1 MSRSSQPGLHDPY
14 WYEALVGLRYVVDL
28 LDPESNLVG
37 VTFQQPSVEGL
48 DDVVAAYS
56 DGRRA
61 GVQVKNTRV
70 EAPLTFNDMVRARDG
85 VSLLRKLTRGWTT
98 LSAGDVQCST
108 RLFSNRQL
116 ADEQTRADAQPALAA
131 FWRALTAAIA
141 EARTLGDVR
150 LPTEY
155 ETAWEAWFAE
165 LSELDEGAKLQFLQ
179 TLRIDGGQPD
189 LAGLEAEVIARL
201 MAVLGNI
208 PRSVADQIYDRL
220 VRRLAT
226 WTTSGRGSATEV
238 HAEDVLAAIG
248 VPHEEAV
255 GDHDFPPP
263 APFFPSRVTFANDL
277 ANDLRTAPERV
288 TFLTGPAGCGKT
300 SIVSTLANRTD
311 PVVDLRFYAFRPIS
325 PTTAT
330 LPQDYSQT
338 ATAAALWGDL
348 LMQLRTRHFVG
359 RLNEAAVPA
368 RNDLLADDP
377 ARLRDHVLRLAA
389 RLATERGHPTVI
401 AVDGLDHAA
410 RARTLAPEQLRG
422 QPSLLDWL
430 VPPSDIPD
438 GVHFLIAGQPQYDR
452 YPLWL
457 RNRTGVRVVE
467 VPPIA
472 TADIEVLLKRD
483 LGTFPPD
490 QVPRAA
496 AIISELSR
504 GNTLAAVYAVA
515 EAQVLPDALALRTR
529 LETRQLH
536 AGIEEYYDR
545 IWNGALAPLQASV
558 PAAGSL
564 LAAALA
570 LSSAR
575 LTGSLLRG
583 FYPDTAFGV
592 ADWEQVLRALAPI
605 IEEQDGTF
613 AVRHNDVRVFLTG
626 RLQSTPGA
634 HATAASSIADF
645 YLRASASPAKYADL
659 MRALSFANRHAE
671 LPGVFTA
678 AYVVEAW
685 TVERPMAELVGH
697 ARHAVTAVRPETG
710 WETLHHLALGLRTL
724 QQLRS
729 ALQWLDEPGPPTPI
743 PACLP
748 SEARPTPRAAWTVA
762 AVQGVL
768 GDATR
773 LADAGEIPRARDL
786 LRRWFADISPVEIVD
801 ELRRHPGDLNP
812 VEQRDLDETLHSLVR
827 GWGALAQRVGVPRS
841 SLRAS
846 LDGDAGTTMAHF
858 YGGWLTAGVTAARPW
873 EQTLR
878 LPRIRFFRDLEAA
891 VRELARAERWDDVA
905 TTLRR
910 ATDTRGKFSSRF
922 QIAAAPW
929 ALHTG
934 DADVIGAWAQPVAE
948 GGFAAAGE
956 IEHSFDEND
965 IQLYEAIAFTLGWL
979 QPTRPA
985 SAISAEG
992 ADAYF
997 ARRTY
1002 ETGQATM
1009 RRHLY
1014 ATATVA
1020 RLERAAAA
1028 NPLDLGAAVRPEE
1041 VAAIVRGFFAEDTDQ
1056 GHEVTPFA
1064 TRGGTRLLARVLAIV
1079 VAQRDARY
1087 TDAVVPTVLA
1097 RGAERPYDAFLEVL
1111 WQAAA
1116 DRGLHD
1122 LLQHWVVRWVGPDG
1136 EAWRMDLGDRAEAVR
1151 RFAPLARRAG
1161 FGDLAAAAEERLRRL
1176 QVGYIGR
1183 KEYALAVPLEWFE
1196 TAARDDPS
1204 VWEVEG
1210 ARLMSISRVASEG
1223 GDNREAV
1230 YVEGA
1235 VTTAAARSGPAAL
1248 WRCLMGLAADL
1259 DPPLALART
1268 SAVDGIIGALE
1279 GTPASGAELRTLWCI
1294 GIGCL
1299 VWEYERHR
1307 LSLQHLRQALLA
1319 VASTRADAALPATLA
1334 AIAPRAFEITGNDQL
1349 YRYPSRWF
1357 GTREPNEPPPPYLR
1371 GAEALLG
1378 DLRTLSL
1385 DDAVAGLEAVAA
1397 EILNDHRGS
1406 SSDLWRAVA
1415 DTATRLADTR
1425 PANFRSLLSRLVAIT
1440 RERRDPYPWHFD
1452 GIERAFTALIPLMT
1466 DPERWA
1472 LCMSM
1477 LDALSMDDAREF
1489 WVETAAA
1496 NLASLCGIRALA
1508 GTPED
1513 RRAGLAR
1520 ELGAQETWIL
1530 GPDRQGR
1537 GWPLVTPAAADDAT
1551 PHTWEAFGVRGLA
1564 QLIGGASGA
1573 HRVQAALRGLY
1584 ALCSADPSQLG
1595 ALTAEWERMPEERRE
1610 LLLLLAE
1617 RLVVDIPGVAATALH
1632 PLLERT
1638 ANSGGGRQQLQAAI
1652 ALYASSRV
1660 RNDVPLI
1667 DLDARP
1673 ANHTHPALTAGLIE
1687 AGREMYGAIPL
1698 TRGTSAVRQ
1707 TVQQLAVALDV
1718 DPTRL
1723 ERAVAGL
1730 VGQLPSSPPN
1740 RRKPVDALEG
1750 EMLLRPSGALESVAQ
1765 WAVEEAVAGC
1775 FGVVDTPTLAQ
1786 ALLNMDDP
1794 WVLTRPAA
1802 ALSDSASWPVD
1813 DELASL
1819 LAAGRGDTVGALT
1832 EQVRTGIGAGEH
1844 VLGAVLHTFT
1854 RDTDV
1859 VFHLETRWAREIVD
1873 LTGLRQPTTFNGRTF
1888 AYYNA
1893 EAFEPEQRAEA
1904 GWLTFRTG
1912 GQGLF
1917 FHGGVPLTPAAIVWR
1932 HFGWKPRANDPFT
1945 WEGRD
1950 GHAVAR
1956 FEIVHG
1962 PVRGAAQDRLYRQ
1975 PTLCRWIIS
1984 QQAWQDAERA
1994 MAATFRTMPDL
2005 TTYSVR

>member
-14 WYEALVGLRYVVDL
+14 WYEAIVGLRYVVDL
-28 LDPESNLVG
+28 LDPESNLAG

-48 DDVVAAYS
+48 DDVVAVYN

-61 GVQVKNTRV
+61 GVQVKHTRV
-70 EAPLTFNDMVRARDG
+70 DAPLTFNDMVRARDG
-85 VSLLRKLTRGWTT
+85 VSLLRKLTRGWAT

-116 ADEQTRADAQPALAA
+116 ADEQTRAEAQPALAA
-131 FWRALTAAIA
+131 FWRALTATVA

-155 ETAWEAWFAE
+155 ETAWAAWLSE

-201 MAVLGNI
+201 IAIFGNI

-238 HAEDVLAAIG
+238 HAEDVLTAIG
-248 VPHEEAV
+248 VPHEESV

-263 APFFPSRVTFANDL
+263 SPFFPSRVAFANDL

-359 RLNEAAVPA
+359 RLSEAGVPA
-368 RNDLLADDP
+368 RNDLLANEP

-389 RLATERGHPTVI
+389 KLAGERGKATVI

-410 RARTLAPEQLRG
+410 RARTLAPEQLREK
-422 QPSLLDWL
+422 PSLLDWL
-430 VPPSDIPD
+430 VPPSEIPD
-438 GVHFLIAGQPQYDR
+438 GVRFLIVGQPQYDR
-452 YPLWL
+452 YPPWL

-472 TADIEVLLKRD
+472 TADIEVLLERD
-483 LGTFPPD
+483 LGTFPAD
-490 QVPRAA
+490 QVRRAA
-496 AIISELSR
+496 ATISELSR

-575 LTGSLLRG
+575 LTGTLLRG

-592 ADWEQVLRALAPI
+592 ADWEQSLRALAPV

-626 RLQSTPGA
+626 RLQATPGA
-634 HATAASSIADF
+634 HTTAASSIADF
-645 YLRASASPAKYADL
+645 YLRAPASPAKYADL

-671 LPGVFTA
+671 LPAVFTA
-678 AYVVEAW
+678 TYVVEAW
-685 TVERPMAELVGH
+685 TVERPMAELVGD
-697 ARHAVTAVRPETG
+697 AQRAVAAVRPETG
-710 WETLHHLALGLRTL
+710 WETLHDLALGLRTL

-729 ALQWLDEPGPPTPI
+729 ALRWLDDPGPPTPI

-748 SEARPTPRAAWTVA
+748 SEARPTPRTAWTVA

-786 LRRWFADISPVEIVD
+786 LRRWFATLSPVEIVE
-801 ELRRHPGDLNP
+801 ELRQHPGDLNL
-812 VEQRDLDETLHSLVR
+812 VEERDLDETLHALVR
-827 GWGALAQRVGVPRS
+827 SWGMLSQRVGVPRS

-858 YGGWLTAGVTAARPW
+858 YGGWLNAGVTAPRPW

-878 LPRIRFFRDLEAA
+878 LPRIRFIRDLEAA
-891 VRELARAERWDDVA
+891 VRELARAERWEDVA
-905 TTLRR
+905 ITLRR
-910 ATDTRGKFSSRF
+910 VTDTRSKFSSRF
-922 QIAAAPW
+922 QIAVAPW
-929 ALHTG
+929 ALRTG
-934 DADVIGAWAQPVAE
+934 DVDIIEAWAQPVAE
-948 GGFAAAGE
+948 SGFTGAGE
-956 IEHSFDEND
+956 IEYSFGEND
-965 IQLYEAIAFTLGWL
+965 IQLYETVAFTLGWL

-1028 NPLDLGAAVRPEE
+1028 NPLDLGAAVRPDEL
-1041 VAAIVRGFFAEDTDQ
+1041 AAIVQGFFAADTDR
-1056 GHEVTPFA
+1056 GPEVTPFA
-1064 TRGGTRLLARVLAIV
+1064 MRGGTRLLARVLAIV
-1079 VAQRDARY
+1079 GAQRDDGY

-1097 RGAERPYDAFLEVL
+1097 IAAQRPYDGFLEVL

-1116 DRGLHD
+1116 NRGLHD
-1122 LLQHWVVRWVGPDG
+1122 LLRQWVARWVGPNG
-1136 EAWRMDLGDRAEAVR
+1136 EAWTFDLGERAEAVR
-1151 RFAPLARRAG
+1151 RFTPLARQAG
-1161 FGDLAAAAEERLRRL
+1161 FGDLATAAEERLRRL

-1183 KEYALAVPLEWFE
+1183 KEYALAIPLEWFQ

-1235 VTTAAARSGPAAL
+1235 VATAAARSGPAAL
-1248 WRCLMGLAADL
+1248 WRWLMGLAAAF

-1279 GTPASGAELRTLWCI
+1279 GASALDATLRALWCI
-1294 GIGCL
+1294 GVGCL
-1299 VWEYERHR
+1299 VWEYEPHR
-1307 LSLQHLRQALLA
+1307 LTLQHLRQALLA
-1319 VASTRADAALPATLA
+1319 VATTRGSAMLPSTLA
-1334 AIAPRAFEITGNDQL
+1334 SIAPRAFEITGNDQL

-1357 GTREPNEPPPPYLR
+1357 GTREPTEPTPPYLR

-1378 DLRTLSL
+1378 DLRALSL
-1385 DDAVAGLEAVAA
+1385 DDAVAHLEAVTA
-1397 EILNDHRGS
+1397 EILTDHSGS

-1415 DTATRLADTR
+1415 DTATRLTDTR
-1425 PANFRSLLSRLVAIT
+1425 PANFHSLLSRLVAIT

-1466 DPERWA
+1466 DAERWA
-1472 LCMSM
+1472 LCIAM
-1477 LDALSMDDAREF
+1477 LGALSIDESREF

-1537 GWPLVTPAAADDAT
+1537 SWPLVTPAPADDTT
-1551 PHTWEAFGVRGLA
+1551 PSTWEAFGVRGLS

-1573 HRVQAALRGLY
+1573 HRVQAALRGMY
-1584 ALCSADPSQLG
+1584 ALCREDPSQLG
-1595 ALTAEWERMPEERRE
+1595 EFTAEWERMSAERRE

-1617 RLVVDIPGVAATALH
+1617 RLIVDIPGDAATALH

-1638 ANSGGGRQQLQAAI
+1638 ASYGGGRQQLQAAI

-1667 DLDARP
+1667 DLAARP
-1673 ANHTHPALTAGLIE
+1673 ANHTHPPLAAGLIE
-1687 AGREMYGAIPL
+1687 AGRETYGAIPL

-1707 TVQQLAVALDV
+1707 TVQQLAVVLDV
-1718 DPTRL
+1718 DTTGL
-1723 ERAVAGL
+1723 ERAVAAL
-1730 VGQLPSSPPN
+1730 VGQLPSPSPD
-1740 RRKPVDALEG
+1740 RRKPVAALEG
-1750 EMLLRPSGALESVAQ
+1750 EMLLRPSGALESMAQ

-1775 FGVVDTPTLAQ
+1775 FGVVNAPTLAQ

-1802 ALSDSASWPVD
+1802 ALSGSESWAVD
-1813 DELASL
+1813 DELAKL
-1819 LAAGRGDTVGALT
+1819 LASGQGTAVEALT
-1832 EQVRTGIGAGEH
+1832 EQVLTGIGDDEH
-1844 VLGAVLHTFT
+1844 LCGAVLHTFT

-1859 VFHLETRWAREIVD
+1859 VFHLETRWTRGVAD
-1873 LTGLRQPTTFNGRTF
+1873 LANLHPPRTFNGRTF

-1893 EAFEPEQRAEA
+1893 EAFEPEQRGEA
-1904 GWLTFRTG
+1904 RWLTFRTG

-1917 FHGGVPLTPAAIVWR
+1917 FHGGVPLTPAADVWQS
-1932 HFGWKPRANDPFT
+1932 FGWRPRANDPFT

-1950 GHAVAR
+1950 GNAVAH
-1956 FEIVHG
+1956 FEIWHG
-1962 PVRGAAQDRLYRQ
+1962 PVREATQDRLYRQ
-1975 PTLCRWIIS
+1975 PILCRWIVS
-1984 QQAWQDAERA
+1984 QQAWESAERKVR
-1994 MAATFRTMPDL
+1994 ATFRTMTDL
-2005 TTYSVR
+2005 TTHPVR